1 MIDKLLN
8 VIELFNNSNLWKAE
22 DILRQNE
29 YKKLMKYC
37 KYSKNKKNK
46 MYIYFY
52 LGIAHHYV
60 EKNYEEAKKYYIM
73 AAEKGN
79 PNAIL
84 RIRCI
89 EKKIAEKKR
98 DITMSKF
105 KNLCEIE
112 KIKHTI
118 TDNFQCQICKGDYK
132 TIINLNCRN
141 KYEHLY
147 CQKCSL
153 KWYKENSLTCLLC
166 MCPIDPD
173 NISLNISYKP

>member
-1 MIDKLLN
+1 MNNLGNYYYNIEKNYEEAKKYFHMAIDN
-8 VIELFNNSNLWKAE
+8 GESTAMNN
-22 DILRQNE
+22 
-29 YKKLMKYC
+29 
-37 KYSKNKKNK
+37 
-46 MYIYFY
+46 
-52 LGIAHHYV
+52 LGIYYENI

-112 KIKHTI
+112 KIKHI
-118 TDNFQCQICKGDYK
+118 IADNFQCQICKGDYK
-132 TIINLNCRN
+132 IIINLNCCN

-173 NISLNISYKP
+173 NISLEYSSK